1 MKISPSLIKAFF
13 LFPFNVMGT
22 VPTFLLWCSRPGGW
36 LEDFPLSFSLWQSI
50 AGVMLIVAGVFLCWT
65 TVSLFTDFGQG
76 TPAPFDPPKKLVVQG
91 IYRHSRNPMMVGVW
105 CVLLGESILL
115 GSFLVMAWCLFFV
128 IACLLVVPLWEEPEL
143 EKRFGESYSS
153 YKENVPRWFPRLTPW
168 KGKN

>member
-22 VPTFLLWCSRPGGW
+22 VPAFLLWCSRPGGW
-36 LEDFPLSFSLWQSI
+36 LDGYSLSFGLWQSI
-50 AGVMLIVAGVFLCWT
+50 VGTLLIVAGVFLCWV
-65 TVSLFTDFGQG
+65 TVSLFTEIGQG

-105 CVLLGESILL
+105 CVLLGESILF
-115 GSFLVMAWCLFFV
+115 GSLLVMAWCLFFV
-128 IACLLVVPLWEEPEL
+128 IACLLVIPLWEEPEL
-143 EKRFGESYSS
+143 EKRFGESYLN
-153 YKENVPRWFPRLTPW
+153 YKGNVPRWFPRLAPW